1 MTTRLDILASSSS
14 CFCRAGI
21 RMVNLCACRF
31 QSSVAESLRRIA
43 FPETHHRG
51 SHISR
56 KEHLPVQGALCSLV
70 LRTLLCAGCSIS
82 ATPSQYI
89 SDPEFPLGMWSRINA
104 SLNEQPSSS
113 SSSFCGKQNP
123 TPVHCLFPHLFSG
136 NVSL

>member
-14 CFCRAGI
+14 CFCSAGI
-21 RMVNLCACRF
+21 RMVNLCACKF

-70 LRTLLCAGCSIS
+70 LLTLLWAM
-82 ATPSQYI
+82 PSQYI
-89 SDPEFPLGMWSRINA
+89 SDPEFPLGMWSRINV

-123 TPVHCLFPHLFSG
+123 IPVHCLFPHLFSG